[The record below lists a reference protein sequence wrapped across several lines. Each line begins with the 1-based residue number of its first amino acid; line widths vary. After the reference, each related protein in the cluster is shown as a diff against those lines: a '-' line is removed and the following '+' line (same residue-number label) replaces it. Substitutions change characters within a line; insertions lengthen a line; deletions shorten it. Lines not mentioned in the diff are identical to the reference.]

1 MRIIDYLF
9 IFFQYSFFVVCFL
22 KKQFSFFRIWCLAD
36 QKVIPNMDPEK
47 WGWILNEDGFSPR
60 WMTIPEAT
68 EACRELI
75 KCGCKKR
82 CQGRCKCKK
91 ANLLCTELC
100 SCSGDCVEK

>member
-1 MRIIDYLF
+1 
-9 IFFQYSFFVVCFL
+9 
-22 KKQFSFFRIWCLAD
+22 
-36 QKVIPNMDPEK
+36 MDPEK

-82 CQGRCKCKK
+82 CQGRCECKK

>member
-1 MRIIDYLF
+1 
-9 IFFQYSFFVVCFL
+9 
-22 KKQFSFFRIWCLAD
+22 
-36 QKVIPNMDPEK
+36 MDPEK

-82 CQGRCKCKK
+82 CQGRNVKK
-91 ANLLCTELC
+91 RISFVQSYVHVA
-100 SCSGDCVEK
+100 VIV

>member
-1 MRIIDYLF
+1 
-9 IFFQYSFFVVCFL
+9 
-22 KKQFSFFRIWCLAD
+22 
-36 QKVIPNMDPEK
+36 MDPEK

-82 CQGRCKCKK
+82 CQGKNVKK
-91 ANLLCTELC
+91 RISFVQSYVHVA
-100 SCSGDCVEK
+100 VIV